1 MAEEHQLI
9 IHLNNGNTDSYKF
22 KTMTDIETTRTA
34 IMRDIA
40 TIGALMVMVGGDKL
54 VSYPLASIAK
64 LEFTG
69 MEWKSKP
76 ISVLDVD
83 LI

>member
-1 MAEEHQLI
+1 
-9 IHLNNGNTDSYKF
+9 
-22 KTMTDIETTRTA
+22 MTDIETTRTA

>member
-1 MAEEHQLI
+1 MAEEHELI
-9 IHLNNGNTDSYKF
+9 IHLNNGNIDSYKF
-22 KTMTDIETTRTA
+22 KTAVDIDTTRTA

-40 TIGALMVMVGGDKL
+40 ALGAVMVMIGGDRL

-64 LEFTG
+64 IEFTG
-69 MEWKSKP
+69 MVWKSKP

-83 LI
+83 VI

>member
-9 IHLNNGNTDSYKF
+9 IHLNNGNVDSYKF
-22 KTMTDIETTRTA
+22 KTVADIETTRTA

-40 TIGALMVMVGGDKL
+40 ALGALMVVISGDRL

-64 LEFTG
+64 VEFTG
-69 MEWKSKP
+69 MQWRSKP
-76 ISVLDVD
+76 ISVLDVEE
-83 LI
+83 I